1 MKQNRQHTFEASS
14 LRADVRPPDVGDGF
28 LAQLSELAAQSTPSA
43 GTVPSR
49 TRSRGVKLAGVIA
62 ALTVATAGAAFAN
75 HQINNEST
83 PPVNS
88 SVVEPGEPKPAETPG
103 IEGGNPT
110 NGPAATDSGD
120 TSKNSDKDKPDSD
133 TNTGQS
139 DESDDATADD
149 SQEDQSDDSDDAT
162 ADDSQEDQSDD
173 SDDATADDNQDDQ
186 SDDSDESDS
195 AEDSDESN

>member
-14 LRADVRPPDVGDGF
+14 LRADVRPPDVDDGF

-75 HQINNEST
+75 QQINNEST

-120 TSKNSDKDKPDSD
+120 TSKNSDKDKSDSD

-139 DESDDATADD
+139 DDNSGSADD
-149 SQEDQSDDSDDAT
+149 SQDDPSDDSVESDS
-162 ADDSQEDQSDD
+162 ADDS
-173 SDDATADDNQDDQ
+173 QDDQ
-186 SDDSDESDS
+186 SDESDESDS
-195 AEDSDESN
+195 AEDSVESDSAEDPDDDDD

>member
-1 MKQNRQHTFEASS
+1 MKQNRQHTFEVSS
-14 LRADVRPPDVGDGF
+14 LRADVRPSDVGDGF

-75 HQINNEST
+75 QQINNEST

-120 TSKNSDKDKPDSD
+120 TSKNSDKDKSDSD

-139 DESDDATADD
+139 DDNSGSADD
-149 SQEDQSDDSDDAT
+149 SQDDPSDDSVESDS
-162 ADDSQEDQSDD
+162 ADDS
-173 SDDATADDNQDDQ
+173 QDDQ
-186 SDDSDESDS
+186 SDESDESDS
-195 AEDSDESN
+195 AEDSVESDSAEDPDDDDD

>member
-14 LRADVRPPDVGDGF
+14 LRADVRPSDVGDGF

-62 ALTVATAGAAFAN
+62 ALIVATAGAAFAN

-120 TSKNSDKDKPDSD
+120 TSKSSDTDKPDSD
-133 TNTGQS
+133 ANTGPS
-139 DESDDATADD
+139 DESDESDSADE
-149 SQEDQSDDSDDAT
+149 S
-162 ADDSQEDQSDD
+162 
-173 SDDATADDNQDDQ
+173 QDDP
-186 SDDSDESDS
+186 SDESQDDPSDESEDDPSDESEDDPSDESDKSDS

>member
-28 LAQLSELAAQSTPSA
+28 LAQLSELAALSTPSA
-43 GTVPSR
+43 GAVSPR

-62 ALTVATAGAAFAN
+62 ALTVATAGAAFTN
-75 HQINNEST
+75 QQINNEST

-88 SVVEPGEPKPAETPG
+88 SVVEPGEPQPAETPG

-139 DESDDATADD
+139 DGNSGSADD
-149 SQEDQSDDSDDAT
+149 G
-162 ADDSQEDQSDD
+162 
-173 SDDATADDNQDDQ
+173 QD
-186 SDDSDESDS
+186 
-195 AEDSDESN
+195 

>member
-83 PPVNS
+83 QPVNS
-88 SVVEPGEPKPAETPG
+88 CVVEPGEPKPAETPG

-139 DESDDATADD
+139 DESDESDSADD
-149 SQEDQSDDSDDAT
+149 SQDDPSDDSDESDS
-162 ADDSQEDQSDD
+162 ADDR
-173 SDDATADDNQDDQ
+173 
-186 SDDSDESDS
+186 DESDS